1 LAVRFWEVLEGMS
14 MAKAETRHIT
24 SDRLVGDIGGT
35 VTRTMRSTGER
46 NISGQQEMTAKMD
59 LWVNS

>member
-1 LAVRFWEVLEGMS
+1 